1 MSGPCEQCMYLEY
14 DEEFDDYVCVKENGM
29 DEDDMYR
36 LLSREEQQCPF
47 FRAGDEY
54 QIVKHQM

>member
-1 MSGPCEQCMYLEY
+1 MQACEQCMYFEY
-14 DEEFDDYVCVKENGM
+14 DEELDEYSCVKEDGI

-36 LLSREEQQCPF
+36 MIAGKERQCPF